1 MEEGYKV
8 EAVIDTNVLVY
19 DTMEDSSYHEDV
31 RDKLYRLEKWVVPS
45 VVLEE
50 FALVLM
56 QLKVKESFIRD
67 KILEIL
73 LNEKTE
79 VASLSKQHF
88 IDSID
93 IISREKVSVNRLND
107 KLIVSVAKAKKSPIF
122 TYDKEIKGQ
131 WNKTI

>member
-1 MEEGYKV
+1 
-8 EAVIDTNVLVY
+8 
-19 DTMEDSSYHEDV
+19 MEDSSFHEDV

-79 VASLSKQHF
+79 IATLSKQHF

-93 IISREKVSVNRLND
+93 IISREKVSVNKLND

-122 TYDKEIKGQ
+122 TYDKEIKRQ
-131 WNKTI
+131 WKKTI

>member
-19 DTMEDSSYHEDV
+19 DTMEDSSFHEDV

-79 VASLSKQHF
+79 IATLSKQHF

-93 IISREKVSVNRLND
+93 IISREKVSVNKLND

-122 TYDKEIKGQ
+122 TYDKEIKRQ
-131 WNKTI
+131 WKKTI

>member
-19 DTMEDSSYHEDV
+19 DTMEDSSFHEDV

-79 VASLSKQHF
+79 IATLSKQHF

-122 TYDKEIKGQ
+122 TYDKEIKRQ
-131 WNKTI
+131 WKKTI

>member
-19 DTMEDSSYHEDV
+19 DTMEDSSFHEDV
-31 RDKLYRLEKWVVPS
+31 RDKLYRLEKWIVPS

-79 VASLSKQHF
+79 IATLSKQHF

-122 TYDKEIKGQ
+122 TYDKEIKKQ
-131 WNKTI
+131 WKKTI

>member
-19 DTMEDSSYHEDV
+19 DTMEDSSFHEDV

-79 VASLSKQHF
+79 IATLSKQHF

-122 TYDKEIKGQ
+122 TYDKEIKKQ
-131 WNKTI
+131 WKKTI